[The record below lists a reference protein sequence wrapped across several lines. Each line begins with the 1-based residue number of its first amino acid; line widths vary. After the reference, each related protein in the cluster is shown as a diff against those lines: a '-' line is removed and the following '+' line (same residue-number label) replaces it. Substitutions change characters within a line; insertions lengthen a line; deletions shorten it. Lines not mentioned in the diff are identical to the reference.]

1 MSGLLKT
8 MKSSMAAVM
17 AAAVLGAA
25 APVLAQPAPTTVNGI
40 TTQNASASDAF
51 PGLKGFLNMPI
62 ADRSQINVYY
72 VLRIKHADPAAV
84 HISMTYQ
91 GKTAPLTLQSDGRI
105 TPLPT
110 RDQLNGGATV
120 SISGP
125 ESANVAMKLHVFS
138 TQPNGRSYDAG
149 GLVTGIKQAN
159 NAMGKIAGAL
169 ALMLPKLD
177 RVYFIGGGNGV
188 AQLANG
194 QKVNL
199 PRTAQA
205 GEYPAGTPY
214 YVPSQIG
221 GAARIELSNPASL
234 AHYDNAPK

>member
-1 MSGLLKT
+1 ML
-8 MKSSMAAVM
+8 
-17 AAAVLGAA
+17 
-25 APVLAQPAPTTVNGI
+25 P
-40 TTQNASASDAF
+40 F
-51 PGLKGFLNMPI
+51 GF
-62 ADRSQINVYY
+62 
-72 VLRIKHADPAAV
+72 
-84 HISMTYQ
+84 
-91 GKTAPLTLQSDGRI
+91 G
-105 TPLPT
+105 
-110 RDQLNGGATV
+110 
-120 SISGP
+120 
-125 ESANVAMKLHVFS
+125 
-138 TQPNGRSYDAG
+138 AG